1 MHLNINIKFS
11 FPNLFLIIFLL
22 IPVQSF
28 SEMISRW
35 EIIEVG
41 EKSIF
46 FIDRDSIVINEDVG
60 RIWQLQNY
68 RDVMRL
74 PPQSISTQMDY
85 HCGKSKNRIC
95 VQYHHTG
102 VMSKGRLS
110 VANIEGKDDWVTIEQ
125 NSKEA
130 RIFRIICE
138 KEPQFEIPK
147 TLKDSTIIDKKNT
160 NNKNTEDKNSEN
172 ERTNLKTN

>member
-1 MHLNINIKFS
+1 MLSKIKIKIIPS
-11 FPNLFLIIFLL
+11 NLILALYLL
-22 IPVQSF
+22 YPTQLL
-28 SEMISRW
+28 SEMTSRW

-41 EKSIF
+41 QKSIF
-46 FIDRDSIVINEDVG
+46 FIDRESIVVNEDVG
-60 RIWQLQNY
+60 RIWQLQDY

-85 HCGKSKNRIC
+85 NCSTSKNRIF

-110 VANIEGKDDWVTIEQ
+110 VANIEGKDDWTPIKK

-138 KEPQFEIPK
+138 KDPLINAIPK
-147 TLKDSTIIDKKNT
+147 PTKAVNTESKKNVGT
-160 NNKNTEDKNSEN
+160 KDEVITDGKKKADLSN
-172 ERTNLKTN
+172 

>member
-1 MHLNINIKFS
+1 
-11 FPNLFLIIFLL
+11 
-22 IPVQSF
+22 
-28 SEMISRW
+28 MISRW

-46 FIDRDSIVINEDVG
+46 FIARDSVVVSGDVG

-85 HCGKSKNRIC
+85 HCSKSKNRIF

-110 VANIEGKDDWVTIEQ
+110 VANIEGKDDWTAIKE

-138 KEPQFEIPK
+138 KDPLFENSKSKPRVDDAK
-147 TLKDSTIIDKKNT
+147 KNNDKK
-160 NNKNTEDKNSEN
+160 KG
-172 ERTNLKTN
+172 

>member
-1 MHLNINIKFS
+1 MSFKKIIKS
-11 FPNLFLIIFLL
+11 ILPNFILAVIFLHPSNL
-22 IPVQSF
+22 L

-41 EKSIF
+41 QKSIF
-46 FIDRDSIVINEDVG
+46 FIDRESVVVNDDVG
-60 RIWQLQNY
+60 RIWQLEDY

-85 HCGKSKNRIC
+85 HCLKSKTRIF

-110 VANIEGKDDWVTIEQ
+110 VANIEGKDDWTPIKQ

-138 KEPQFEIPK
+138 KNPQIENPPMSEK
-147 TLKDSTIIDKKNT
+147 AKNADTKET
-160 NNKNTEDKNSEN
+160 NNQNEN
-172 ERTNLKTN
+172 VNVSNKTPPSPQN

>member
-1 MHLNINIKFS
+1 MLSKINTKIIS
-11 FPNLFLIIFLL
+11 FNFLL
-22 IPVQSF
+22 AVFLLQPTQLL
-28 SEMISRW
+28 SEMIARW

-41 EKSIF
+41 DKSIF
-46 FIDRDSIVINEDVG
+46 FIDRESIVLNDDVG
-60 RIWQLQNY
+60 RIWQLEDY

-85 HCGKSKNRIC
+85 HCSKSKTRIF
-95 VQYHHTG
+95 VMYHHTG

-110 VANIEGKDDWVTIEQ
+110 VANIEGKDDWTPIKK

-138 KEPQFEIPK
+138 KDPQLAPDPK
-147 TLKDSTIIDKKNT
+147 SITTVNTDSKNNNDEKKSDTTNDKK
-160 NNKNTEDKNSEN
+160 K
-172 ERTNLKTN
+172 